1 MEADGLLW
9 QPLKEP
15 VERSLC
21 LWLSDFTSPVLRPLL
36 LRFNNSVVVITF
48 FHPYEKLKPSTISLL
63 IDKCLAL
70 ILKVWLL
77 VLIECCGSHQYQSAA
92 N

>member
-9 QPLKEP
+9 EPLKEP
-15 VERSLC
+15 AERSLC
-21 LWLSDFTSPVLRPLL
+21 LWLSDFTSPVLRSLL
-36 LRFNNSVVVITF
+36 QRFNNSIVITF
-48 FHPYEKLKPSTISLL
+48 FHPYEKLQPLTISLL
-63 IDKCLAL
+63 IDKYLGF

-77 VLIECCGSHQYQSAA
+77 LLIDCCGGHQYQSAA